1 MILLWAFIIA
11 ADILALAAGVQAVS
25 LLRSRDEQIA
35 RLDSRVVI
43 TEQDAKLLQNQMNA
57 KDVLLEQARQWIKA
71 RMVNT
76 AAATPSAAPASQK

>member
-1 MILLWAFIIA
+1 
-11 ADILALAAGVQAVS
+11 
-25 LLRSRDEQIA
+25 
-35 RLDSRVVI
+35 VI
-43 TEQDAKLLQNQMNA
+43 MEQDAKLLQNQMNA

>member
-11 ADILALAAGVQAVS
+11 ADILALAAGAQAVS

-35 RLDSRVVI
+35 RLDSRVV
-43 TEQDAKLLQNQMNA
+43 TMEQDAKLLQNQMNA

-76 AAATPSAAPASQK
+76 AAATPSAAPADQK

>member
-43 TEQDAKLLQNQMNA
+43 MEQDAKLLQNQMNA